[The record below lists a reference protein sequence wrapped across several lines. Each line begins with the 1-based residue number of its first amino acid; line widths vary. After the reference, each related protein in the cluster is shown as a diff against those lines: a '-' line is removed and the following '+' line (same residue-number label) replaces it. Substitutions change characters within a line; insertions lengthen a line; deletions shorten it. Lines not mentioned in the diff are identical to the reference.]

1 VRWELRREANLI
13 KIQKVMRAGGPRN
26 LFRNAG
32 FILALAFAIGLSL
45 PHGAAGTSPAVT
57 PLLALAMTMSVMG
70 VSPQLFLDFK
80 KVARPI
86 LISLL
91 LNYGVL
97 TFGFIGLATLLI
109 PEYELWAGFIM
120 LDAVPAAVA
129 VIPFT
134 YHLEGDVDFS
144 LLGTVASYLAALAI
158 IPAISISFLGVSI
171 VQPEQLLITMGQL
184 IAIPLGVSQILRRTG
199 IAQKLDNYRGSIVN
213 WSFFVVVYTIVGLNR
228 DAFLQEPL
236 ILLRI
241 AIISFLST
249 FVLSAIIN
257 RIALSTGK
265 DKPGRISLMLLGTRK
280 NYGLAAAIA
289 LTIFSPR
296 AAMPAAVTM
305 VFAIGHFIWLTYR
318 ARRMAG

>member
-1 VRWELRREANLI
+1 
-13 KIQKVMRAGGPRN
+13 
-26 LFRNAG
+26 
-32 FILALAFAIGLSL
+32 
-45 PHGAAGTSPAVT
+45 
-57 PLLALAMTMSVMG
+57 MSVMG

-91 LNYGVL
+91 LNYGIL
-97 TFGFIGLATLLI
+97 TFAFIGLATLLI
-109 PEYELWAGFIM
+109 SEYELWAGFIM
-120 LDAVPAAVA
+120 LGAVPAAVA

-158 IPAISISFLGVSI
+158 IPAISIAFLGVSI
-171 VQPEQLLITMGQL
+171 VQPEQLLITIGQL
-184 IAIPLGVSQILRRTG
+184 IAIPLGVAQILRRTG
-199 IAQKLDNYRGSIVN
+199 IAQKLDKCRGSIVN

-228 DAFLQEPL
+228 DSFLQEPL
-236 ILLRI
+236 TLLRI

-257 RIALSTGK
+257 RIALSIGK

-296 AAMPAAVTM
+296 AAMPAAVAM
-305 VFAIGHFIWLTYR
+305 VFAIGHFIWLTFR
-318 ARRMAG
+318 TRRMAR